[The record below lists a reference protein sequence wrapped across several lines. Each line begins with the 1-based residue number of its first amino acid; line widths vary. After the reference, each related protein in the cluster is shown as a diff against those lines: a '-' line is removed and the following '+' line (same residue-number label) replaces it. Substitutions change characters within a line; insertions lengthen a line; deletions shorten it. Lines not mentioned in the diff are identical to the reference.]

1 MTLSGPDL
9 SILPDAA
16 PLIGE
21 HRVKQTSGGVWSHI
35 YPATGTVTTSVP
47 LAGPA
52 EVDGAVAAARQ
63 ALPAWKSMTQDR
75 RRRTLLDFAA
85 LIRHYG
91 DALARIQTIENG
103 TPAATTAYTPPAV
116 ADSLDYYAGWA
127 DKAAGE
133 VHAVWPQA
141 ALDYSLREPLGV
153 VAVII
158 PWNSPLYTLGAV
170 CAPALAAG
178 NCIVVK
184 PPELT
189 PFTAARFADIA
200 REAGLPPG
208 VLNVLPGDGSAG
220 AALVSHPGIDKVH
233 FTGSDHTA
241 SRILEAA
248 SRTLVPVGLELGGK
262 SPNIVFSD
270 ADLDVAVSQ
279 AVSFVLTLAGQVCI
293 NGTRVL
299 VEDSVH
305 DEFIERCRAALHE
318 ASIGDP
324 ADPNTAMG
332 PVISESACERIL
344 GVVAQAA
351 GNKDGRLVTGGKR
364 VTGDLAAGYF
374 IEPTLF
380 ADVEP
385 AAGIARQ
392 EIFGPVLTAFRFSTE
407 QQALELAN
415 DSPYGLG
422 AYVQTR
428 DLSRAHRMAAGL
440 EAGMVWINGASALPP
455 SHPFGGFK
463 RSGVGSLGGRAGLQE
478 FSRIKN
484 VWLAL

>member
-1 MTLSGPDL
+1 MT
-9 SILPDAA
+9 A
-16 PLIGE
+16 
-21 HRVKQTSGGVWSHI
+21 R
-35 YPATGTVTTSVP
+35 VP

-52 EVDGAVAAARQ
+52 EVDHAVATARR
-63 ALPAWKSMTQDR
+63 ALPAWKSMTADR
-75 RRRTLLDFAA
+75 RRRILLDFAA
-85 LIRHYG
+85 LIRRSG
-91 DALARIQTIENG
+91 DELARIQTIENG

-116 ADSLDYYAGWA
+116 ADSLEYYAGWT
-127 DKAAGE
+127 DKAAGQI
-133 VHAVWPQA
+133 HAVWPQP

-158 PWNSPLYTLGAV
+158 PWNSPLYTLGSV

-220 AALVSHPGIDKVH
+220 AALVSHPGINKVH
-233 FTGSDHTA
+233 FTGSEQTA
-241 SRILEAA
+241 ARILESTA
-248 SRTLVPVGLELGGK
+248 RMLVPVGLELGGK
-262 SPNIVFSD
+262 SPNIVFAD
-270 ADLDVAVSQ
+270 ADLDSAVSQ
-279 AVSFVLTLAGQVCI
+279 AVSSVLTLAGQVCI

-299 VEDSVH
+299 IEDSVH
-305 DEFIERCRAALHE
+305 DDFIERCRAALDQ

-324 ADPNTAMG
+324 ADPETAMG

-344 GVVAQAA
+344 GVVDQAA

-364 VTGDLAAGYF
+364 ITGALADGYF

-385 AAGIARQ
+385 AASIARQ
-392 EIFGPVLTAFRFSTE
+392 EIFGPVLTAFRFSTD
-407 QQALELAN
+407 QQALQLAN
-415 DSPYGLG
+415 DTPYGLG

-440 EAGMVWINGASALPP
+440 EAGMVWINGTSGLPP

-463 RSGVGSLGGRAGLQE
+463 RSGVGSLGGHAGLQE